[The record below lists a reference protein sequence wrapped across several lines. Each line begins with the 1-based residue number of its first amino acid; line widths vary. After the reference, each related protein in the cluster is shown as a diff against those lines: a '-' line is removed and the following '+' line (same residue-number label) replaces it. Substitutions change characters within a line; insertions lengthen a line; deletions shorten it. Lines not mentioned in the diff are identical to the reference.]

1 MKTQAVQRRQQHRSH
16 SCNETTLVCIVV
28 VVTVCRLPVCC
39 LIPYLCVHSKFM
51 LAVLTMHVQLRFHVL
66 AEAETK
72 QQHQQQLQPQ
82 PSEILHDEEEVAS
95 LEDYFDF
102 FNFALKRVLQWN
114 TSSDSSGCSGSAFM
128 DDDDEITHRVDV
140 QTLVS
145 RMQDFSMST
154 AYSGV
159 GAPEATLLTLCHHLG
174 KFYGSQVCP
183 PQMIFQ
189 MEYDEACREELKLY
203 DSTYANPPP
212 KNAHVAQ
219 ADSGAC
225 IFGDLNSFYHPQLQE
240 TIEYLKKRPDLALEI
255 LAKSVASGEACVTR
269 GYCYKHNRTCPL
281 NLSCKL
287 KILCE
292 KL

>member
-1 MKTQAVQRRQQHRSH
+1 
-16 SCNETTLVCIVV
+16 
-28 VVTVCRLPVCC
+28 
-39 LIPYLCVHSKFM
+39 M